1 MPRRT
6 VGVEMGTHAI
16 RLVRV
21 VSGLRQSRVDGWQV
35 RPLPPPDRV
44 DYRSAV
50 AQAWRELAAAGWFH
64 ADQIVLSLPGD
75 QATSRIVTVPFQ
87 DPQKISQVLPFE
99 IESLLPFDLDQVVIS
114 PAAMQITPT
123 GSRVLAMVLPK
134 SRLTALLELA
144 SEAGVDPAVV
154 EVGPAALARLA
165 RAIVPAVGPLT
176 AGLSEATLAVIEL
189 GDASTTLAICQ
200 GGRLLHARTLS
211 GRAGLSADG
220 DNALL
225 AELKRA
231 VHFFALEERTEITA
245 LLVCGARA
253 DEADGSGLT
262 GRLTTELGAPLI
274 DEIPSWLRPPD
285 AAGPREDQSGDR
297 AGAGTGWAAVRPFAQ
312 AIGAALRSPEE
323 SFNFRQAEFR
333 SPLERSRARTRSVGV
348 IAALVALALLA
359 GADLFAHYY
368 LKERTYAALKA
379 EQRALFTRT
388 FTDVRGVINELE
400 QARGAMQ
407 TLSRRAAF
415 LGEGEPGALLVLD
428 RLTKE
433 LQTLPELRVDRMQI
447 AGHDVSFEGEV
458 GSFEAV
464 DRVKELLRHVE
475 SATQATIKDARNSAD
490 QQHVRFKAELSF
502 APPAAPTGRAG

>member
-1 MPRRT
+1 
-6 VGVEMGTHAI
+6 MGTHAI

-21 VSGLRQSRVDGWQV
+21 VSGLRQLRVDGWQV
-35 RPLPPPDRV
+35 RPLPPPDRI
-44 DYRSAV
+44 DHRSAAV
-50 AQAWRELAAAGWFH
+50 QALRELADAGWFH

-134 SRLTALLELA
+134 SRLTALLELV
-144 SEAGVDPAVV
+144 SEAGIDPAVV
-154 EVGPAALARLA
+154 EVGPSALARLA
-165 RAIVPAVGPLT
+165 RSVIPPST
-176 AGLSEATLAVIEL
+176 APEATLAVIEL
-189 GDASTTLAICQ
+189 GDVSTTLAVCRA
-200 GGRLLHARTLS
+200 GRLLHARTLS
-211 GRAGLSADG
+211 GQAGLSADG
-220 DNALL
+220 DGALL

-231 VHFFALEERTEITA
+231 VHFFALEERTEVAA
-245 LLVCGARA
+245 LIVCGARA
-253 DEADGSGLT
+253 DEADDSGLT
-262 GRLTTELGAPLI
+262 GRLSAELGAPLI
-274 DEIPSWLRPPD
+274 HEIPAWLHPPHAD
-285 AAGPREDQSGDR
+285 GPGKDQRDDR
-297 AGAGTGWAAVRPFAQ
+297 GGAGAGWAAVRPFAQ
-312 AIGAALRSPEE
+312 AIGAALRSPED

-348 IAALVALALLA
+348 IAALVVLALLA

-368 LKERTYAALKA
+368 LKEQAYAALKT

-400 QARGAMQ
+400 QAKSAMQ
-407 TLSRRAAF
+407 ALSRRAAF

-428 RLTKE
+428 RLTKA
-433 LQTLPELRVDRMQI
+433 LQTLPELKVDRMQI
-447 AGHDVSFEGEV
+447 AGSDVSFEGEV

-475 SATQATIKDARNSAD
+475 SATQATIRDARNSAD

-502 APPAAPTGRAG
+502 APPAAPAGKSG

>member
-1 MPRRT
+1 
-6 VGVEMGTHAI
+6 
-16 RLVRV
+16 
-21 VSGLRQSRVDGWQV
+21 
-35 RPLPPPDRV
+35 
-44 DYRSAV
+44 
-50 AQAWRELAAAGWFH
+50 
-64 ADQIVLSLPGD
+64 
-75 QATSRIVTVPFQ
+75 
-87 DPQKISQVLPFE
+87 
-99 IESLLPFDLDQVVIS
+99 VVIS
-114 PAAMQITPT
+114 PATLQITPT
-123 GSRVLAMVLPK
+123 GSRVLAVVLPK

-144 SEAGVDPAVV
+144 AEAGVDPAVV

-165 RAIVPAVGPLT
+165 RAIAPVVGPPVSPLT
-176 AGLSEATLAVIEL
+176 TGSPEATLAVVEL
-189 GDASTTLAICQ
+189 GDTSTTLAVCRS
-200 GGRLLHARTLS
+200 GRLLHARTLS
-211 GRAGLSADG
+211 GRAGLSSDG

-231 VHFFALEERTEITA
+231 VHFFTLEERTEVTE
-245 LLVCGARA
+245 LLICGARA
-253 DEADGSGLT
+253 IDADGCGLS
-262 GRLTTELGAPLI
+262 GRLSAELGAHVI
-274 DEIPSWLRPPD
+274 EAIPGWLCPPD
-285 AAGPREDQSGDR
+285 AAPRGDQHGGR
-297 AGAGTGWAAVRPFAQ
+297 EGWAAARPFAQ

-388 FTDVRGVINELE
+388 FTDVRGVVNELE
-400 QARGAMQ
+400 QAKSAMQ
-407 TLSRRAAF
+407 TLGRRAAF

-447 AGHDVSFEGEV
+447 AGTDVRFEGEV

-464 DRVKELLRHVE
+464 DRVKELLRRVE
-475 SATQATIKDARNSAD
+475 SATQATISDARMSAD
-490 QQHVRFKAELSF
+490 QQHVRFKAELNF
-502 APPAAPTGRAG
+502 APPAAPAGKTG